1 MKWRLLVQEMHSK
14 EVDGQHLLIN
24 IAGIAIEL
32 TMELAL
38 FVQCECALTF
48 ILIYYHVELT
58 AAKVCSSAD

>member
-1 MKWRLLVQEMHSK
+1 MHSK